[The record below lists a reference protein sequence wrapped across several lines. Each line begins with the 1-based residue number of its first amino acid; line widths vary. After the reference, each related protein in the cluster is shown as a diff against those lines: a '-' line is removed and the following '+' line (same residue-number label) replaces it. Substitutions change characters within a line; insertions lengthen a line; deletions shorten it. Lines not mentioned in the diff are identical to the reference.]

1 MKNLLIRNLKLRK
14 WTIIIYAILLL
25 FSPLQLIIIP
35 NSIFT
40 NALYSAVAMILLFI
54 SILDSGH
61 VFRFNSK
68 LGHRIAY
75 EFFGSLPVSKKA
87 LLNANYLTV
96 IVFTLI
102 GAVILSL
109 YTMPNS
115 NVSSSDININISMP
129 FSYIAVN
136 FFAVPIAFK
145 KFTEQKADYISYLIY
160 ILTMVILIPVIV
172 VLFVVGICTLF
183 NYSLGILNYF
193 ETIFNYGFLTLSI
206 ILFIANYIIQYKKLT

>member
-14 WTIIIYAILLL
+14 WTIVIYAMLLL

-40 NALYSAVAMILLFI
+40 NALYSAVAMILLFV

-68 LGHRIAY
+68 LGHRMAY
-75 EFFGSLPVSKKA
+75 DFFGSLPVSKKS

-96 IVFTLI
+96 VIFTLV
-102 GAVILSL
+102 GAAILSL

-115 NVSSSDININISMP
+115 HVSTSNIDFNISMP

-145 KFTEQKADYISYLIY
+145 KYTEQKSDYISYIIY
-160 ILTMVILIPVIV
+160 LLAMVILIPVII
-172 VLFVVGICTLF
+172 VLLVVGICTLF
-183 NYSLGILNYF
+183 NYSL
-193 ETIFNYGFLTLSI
+193 
-206 ILFIANYIIQYKKLT
+206 

>member
-14 WTIIIYAILLL
+14 WTIVIYAILLL
-25 FSPLQLIIIP
+25 FSPLQLITIP
-35 NSIFT
+35 NSILT
-40 NALYSAVAMILLFI
+40 NALYSAVAMILLFV

-68 LGHRIAY
+68 LGHRMAY
-75 EFFGSLPVSKKA
+75 DFFGSLPVSKRS

-96 IVFTLI
+96 IIFTLL
-102 GAVILSL
+102 GAAVLSL

-115 NVSSSDININISMP
+115 NISTSNINFNISMP

-145 KFTEQKADYISYLIY
+145 KYTEQKADYISYLIY
-160 ILTMVILIPVIV
+160 LLTMVILIPVII
-172 VLFVVGICTLF
+172 VLLVVGICTLF

-206 ILFIANYIIQYKKLT
+206 FCFVASYMIQYKKII

>member
-1 MKNLLIRNLKLRK
+1 MKNLLIRNLKLCK
-14 WTIIIYAILLL
+14 WTIVIYAMLLL

-40 NALYSAVAMILLFI
+40 NALYSAVAMILLFV

-68 LGHRIAY
+68 LGHRMAY
-75 EFFGSLPVSKKA
+75 DFFGSLPVSKKS

-96 IVFTLI
+96 VIFTLV
-102 GAVILSL
+102 GAAILSL

-115 NVSSSDININISMP
+115 HVSTSNIDFNISMP

-145 KFTEQKADYISYLIY
+145 KYTEQKSDYISYIIY
-160 ILTMVILIPVIV
+160 LLTMVILIPVII
-172 VLFVVGICTLF
+172 VLLVVGICTLF

-206 ILFIANYIIQYKKLT
+206 FCFVASYIIQYKKLI

>member
-14 WTIIIYAILLL
+14 WTIVIYAMLLL
-25 FSPLQLIIIP
+25 LSPLQLIIIP

-40 NALYSAVAMILLFI
+40 NALYSAVAMILLFV

-68 LGHRIAY
+68 LGHRMAY
-75 EFFGSLPVSKKA
+75 DFFGSLPVSKKS

-96 IVFTLI
+96 IIFTLV
-102 GAVILSL
+102 GAAILSF

-115 NVSSSDININISMP
+115 HVSTSNIDFNISMP

-145 KFTEQKADYISYLIY
+145 KYTEQKSDYISYIIY
-160 ILTMVILIPVIV
+160 LLTMVILIPVII
-172 VLFVVGICTLF
+172 VLLVVGICTLF

-206 ILFIANYIIQYKKLT
+206 FCFVASYIIQYKKLI